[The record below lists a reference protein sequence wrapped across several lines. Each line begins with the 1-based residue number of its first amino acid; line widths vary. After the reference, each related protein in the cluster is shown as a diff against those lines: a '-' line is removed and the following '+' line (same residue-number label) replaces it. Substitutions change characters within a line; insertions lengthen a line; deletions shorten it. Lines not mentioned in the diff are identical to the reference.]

1 MPEAMPRRRTV
12 LVAYPTSNSG
22 VALRA
27 PVTVAAAPWDRDEV
41 KPPPANPRYTP
52 RHVRGLDTGGRD
64 D

>member
-27 PVTVAAAPWDRDEV
+27 PVSVAAAPWDKDEPAV
-41 KPPPANPRYTP
+41 PPANPRYTP
-52 RHVRGLDTGGRD
+52 RSVRGLQDGGRD